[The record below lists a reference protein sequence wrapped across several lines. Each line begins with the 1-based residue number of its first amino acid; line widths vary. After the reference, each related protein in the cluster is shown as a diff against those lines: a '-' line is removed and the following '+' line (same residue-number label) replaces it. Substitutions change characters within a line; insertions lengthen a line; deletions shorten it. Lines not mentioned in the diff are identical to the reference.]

1 MKYTNSFKCHTGI
14 QPQNSYMNASS
25 VLQMTRIL
33 MTKKRETKQIIYIR
47 HFIYS
52 IRKCATHLMTF
63 MLNYCAMRCVLC
75 NGFIVQSIWNNEQ
88 SDDIVCQFMNARNL
102 NWSTKIWPRWKESE
116 RWGWKHIAIRLDSI
130 QYKARQNRQIGEYNS
145 ILWKCKG
152 TSQWQSVYCEF
163 IWHCCF
169 NLNYRERDCSW
180 RLAKNIEDISPT
192 LKSI

>member
-1 MKYTNSFKCHTGI
+1 MPYWHSTAKFIYECFKCAADDTNSDDKK
-14 QPQNSYMNASS
+14 
-25 VLQMTRIL
+25 TRNK
-33 MTKKRETKQIIYIR
+33 TNYIYKTLYL
-47 HFIYS
+47 FYS
-52 IRKCATHLMTF
+52 EMCNTFDDIHVELLCDAT
-63 MLNYCAMRCVLC
+63 CVLC

-102 NWSTKIWPRWKESE
+102 NWSTKIWPRWKESK